1 MRSGFR
7 RGRKSSFARSELRR
21 SSVLLRRFC
30 GPLRRS
36 TYIGELWLRAVVL
49 VMIFAMIEILFRL
62 PGDNRM
68 LTN

>member
-7 RGRKSSFARSELRR
+7 RGMRSSFARSELRL
-21 SSVLLRRFC
+21 SSVLVRRSG

-36 TYIGELWLRAVVL
+36 TYAGERWPRAVVL
-49 VMIFAMIEILFRL
+49 AMIVILLRL
-62 PGDNRM
+62 PGDDGI

>member
-7 RGRKSSFARSELRR
+7 RGMKSSFARSELRR
-21 SSVLLRRFC
+21 SSVLLRRSG

-36 TYIGELWLRAVVL
+36 TYAGERWLRAVLLAML
-49 VMIFAMIEILFRL
+49 VILLRL
-62 PGDNRM
+62 PGDTRI